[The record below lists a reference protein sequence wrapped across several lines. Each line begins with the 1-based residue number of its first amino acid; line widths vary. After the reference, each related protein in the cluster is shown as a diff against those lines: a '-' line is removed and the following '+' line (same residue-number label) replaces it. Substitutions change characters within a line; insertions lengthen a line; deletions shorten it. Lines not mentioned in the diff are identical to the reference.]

1 MNKKN
6 SDLKDETEIIN
17 LSVPEDLSRAR
28 KVLELETNGLKGLSK
43 SLDGTFIEVIDVL
56 QKIKGRVV
64 VSGMGKSGHVARK
77 ISSTLASTGIPSFFV
92 HPGEASHG
100 DLGMIDNDDAVIA
113 ISNSGETPEMSN
125 LVAYTRRFKIP
136 LVVVTSKHRSSMA
149 EQADFI
155 LLLPEVEEACPMGLA
170 PTTSTIMAMALGDTI
185 AVVLM
190 ERLGFTVDDFKLRHP
205 GGQLGKRLLK
215 VSDIMHDGDAVP
227 ITTGDKLMSE
237 VLPEMTSKS
246 FGCIAI
252 VDAKNYILGIIT
264 DGDLRRH
271 MADNILG
278 LRADQVMTE
287 NPKTI
292 RPKAL
297 ASEAVMVMNES
308 QITNLFVADD
318 NKIVGV
324 IHIHDCLRA
333 GVE

>member
-28 KVLELETNGLKGLSK
+28 KVLELETIGLKGLSK
-43 SLDGTFIEVIDVL
+43 SLDGTFIEVIDLL

-64 VSGMGKSGHVARK
+64 LSGMGKSGHVARK

-136 LVVVTSKHRSSMA
+136 LVVVTSKNRSSMA

-215 VSDIMHDGDAVP
+215 VSDNMHDGDAVP

-252 VDAKNYILGIIT
+252 VDAKKYILGIIT